1 MDGIETESEG
11 IQTDEEFEKDTQ
23 RPADNENISSNES
36 DVPISEKLKKLP
48 IKLAEEQFDGQ
59 SAETSP
65 QEIENVLVNENETEK
80 DSSLLEPREIVDPEN
95 ENEMHTEEVENL
107 IQNSSGFEPLME
119 TIQEIDS
126 DNVPDMIPDS
136 SETDSKPESDNEF
149 SKIENETAAEKVT
162 YAEIQDDSGS
172 EFLTRIKS
180 NAREE
185 RRVDQEHSEVEKI
198 EPETVADLVT
208 EKESS
213 SLTQKLMN
221 FMGFA
226 DDVKVN
232 LTPPNTNSE
241 IQPRLVTVSEE
252 ITYRE
257 VTQQEADLLKSIL
270 ESQSNR

>member
-221 FMGFA
+221 FMEFA